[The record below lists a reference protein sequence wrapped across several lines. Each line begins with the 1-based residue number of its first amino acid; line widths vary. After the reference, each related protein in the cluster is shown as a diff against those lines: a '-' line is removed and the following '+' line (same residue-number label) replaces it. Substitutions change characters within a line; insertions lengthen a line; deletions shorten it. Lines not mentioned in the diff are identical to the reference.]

1 MLKKLAGAIAI
12 AGALG
17 WSALGLGAGLANATP
32 IPQVAPGTVNGAP
45 LPADHD
51 GWGWGG
57 HDHDHGGWH
66 GGGADWGDGGWGG
79 GWGGPGW
86 GWGPQ
91 ACGSVG
97 WVSGCIG

>member
-1 MLKKLAGAIAI
+1 MLKKLAGATAI

-57 HDHDHGGWH
+57 DHDHWGWRGGDEDDH
-66 GGGADWGDGGWGG
+66 G
-79 GWGGPGW
+79 GWGGPVGW
-86 GWGPQ
+86 GWLPPPC
-91 ACGSVG
+91 ASVG
-97 WVSGCIG
+97 WVSACI